1 MNWKQRIRTELSGA
15 GNVPDDEV
23 VQELAQHAR
32 ALYDTARAEGAAP
45 GEADERV
52 LQQIAIWA
60 REAPRL
66 RRRPRRAPVV
76 EPPASATSRL
86 VGVAHDLKY
95 AVRLLRRRPG
105 ATLVT
110 MLTMAL
116 GIGATTVLFSVAWG
130 VLGKPLPWPDAD
142 RLVRLAEMRQGSTR
156 RLPPILTNGTYL
168 AWRDSHA
175 AIGEIG
181 GWSPSTVTVTHA
193 GDPQRIRI
201 AAVTPSMFG
210 LLGAKP
216 AIGAV
221 FATDTAESEIVL
233 SHALWRQLFGGS
245 PAALGATLRVDGE
258 ARTVVAVMPRDFTFP
273 DREARAWVPLR
284 VRPVIGENP
293 ETRHISLFSAMARLE
308 PGVTPAQAAAE
319 GSARG
324 RGAPDPGLTAIAVF
338 GSRGPVDVT
347 AVPVLDAMTR
357 DVREPLI
364 VFLVAVGLLLAT
376 ATANVASVQLARSAT
391 RRREI
396 AIRSAL
402 GAGAG
407 RLARQLLIENVL
419 LGLMGGLVG
428 LLGATWLHRA
438 LPSLL
443 PADFPRAGDVALDL
457 RVMAFAVGVSVVSSV
472 AFGLAPALQA
482 RRINLVEAL
491 TEDGLAPVGGST
503 RTGTARA
510 RALIMAG
517 QVAVASVLLI
527 GASLLIRSFVAMW
540 NVDRGYDVT
549 NVLTASLPLPN
560 ASFTPARRAQ
570 VIAGVLDR
578 LHATPGVTRAAFTTV
593 LPLTTMDQLLAF
605 RLPPSGR
612 TGDPV
617 QVQTSRR
624 IVSPLYFA
632 SLGMRVVEGRGF
644 ADTDTRTSL
653 PVVVI
658 NRAFARRYLDNAALG
673 RRLPAGLDDAR
684 IEQPWEVVGVVDD
697 VRMRNLSDVPQP
709 EIFVSFAQL
718 TSGLYATDPTI
729 VVRTTGDAAA
739 FVPRLRDI
747 VRQQDPSIALDSV
760 ATMEQRLL
768 GNLARPR
775 LYAIMLGGF
784 AVFALAIAAVGLF
797 GVLSYTVAQ
806 RSREIAVRSALGA
819 RPLDIVLLVVG
830 QGLAITG
837 IGLVAGVAAA
847 MILTRSISTFLYGVT
862 VHDRVTFAA
871 VPLLLLVVA
880 AVACLV
886 PARRAAK
893 LDPLRVLKGS

>member
-1 MNWKQRIRTELSGA
+1 M
-15 GNVPDDEV
+15 
-23 VQELAQHAR
+23 
-32 ALYDTARAEGAAP
+32 YDTARAEGASPA
-45 GEADERV
+45 EADERV
-52 LQQIAIWA
+52 ARQIALWA
-60 REAPRL
+60 GEAPGL
-66 RRRPRRAPVV
+66 QRRPRRAPVV

-95 AVRLLRRRPG
+95 AMRLLRRRPG
-105 ATLVT
+105 ATLVS

-130 VLGKPLPWPDAD
+130 VLGKALPWPEAD
-142 RLVRLAEMRQGSTR
+142 RLVRLAETRQGSTR

-168 AWRDSHA
+168 AWRDA
-175 AIGEIG
+175 RGTIDEIG
-181 GWSPSTVTVTHA
+181 GWSGSTVTVTDR

-201 AAVTPSMFG
+201 GAVTPTMFS

-216 AIGAV
+216 AIGAL
-221 FATDTAESEIVL
+221 FTTDTAESEIVL
-233 SHALWRQLFGGS
+233 SHALWQQLFAGS
-245 PAALGATLRVDGE
+245 PGALGATLRIDG
-258 ARTVVAVMPRDFTFP
+258 ALRTVVAVMPRDFTFP

-284 VRPVIGENP
+284 VRPVLGENP
-293 ETRHISLFSAMARLE
+293 ETRYISLFSAIARLK

-338 GSRGPVDVT
+338 GSRGPVEVT

-357 DVREPLI
+357 EVREPI
-364 VFLVAVGLLLAT
+364 IIFLVAVALLLAT

-402 GAGAG
+402 GAGGG

-419 LGLMGGLVG
+419 LGLLGGLVG

-438 LPSLL
+438 LPTLL
-443 PADFPRAGDVALDL
+443 PADFPRVPDVTLDF
-457 RVMAFAVGVSVVSSV
+457 RVMAFAAGVSVVSSV
-472 AFGLAPALQA
+472 AFGLLPAMQA

-491 TEDGLAPVGGST
+491 TEDSLAPVGGST
-503 RTGTARA
+503 RIRTART

-527 GASLLIRSFVAMW
+527 GGSLLIRSFAAMW
-540 NVDRGYDVT
+540 RVDRGYDVT
-549 NVLTASLPLPN
+549 NVLTARLPLPD

-570 VIAGVLDR
+570 LLAGVLDR

-593 LPLTTMDQLLAF
+593 LPLSSIDQLLAF
-605 RLPPSGR
+605 NLPPSGR

-617 QVQTSRR
+617 QVQSSMR
-624 IVSPLYFA
+624 IVSPHYFA
-632 SLGMRVVEGRGF
+632 SLGMHIADGR
-644 ADTDTRTSL
+644 ALAETDTRTTL
-653 PVVVI
+653 PVVVV
-658 NRAFARRYLDNAALG
+658 NRAFARRYLDNVALG
-673 RRLPAGLDDAR
+673 RRLPAGLDHAR
-684 IEQPWEVVGVVDD
+684 NEQQWEVVGVVED
-697 VRMRNLSDVPQP
+697 VRMRNLTDAPQP

-718 TSGLYATDPTI
+718 TSGVQASDPTI

-739 FVPRLRDI
+739 FVPRLRDA
-747 VRQQDPSIALDSV
+747 VRQEDPSVALDAM

-797 GVLSYTVAQ
+797 GVLSCTVAQ

-819 RPLDIVLLVVG
+819 RPIDIVMLVVG

-847 MILTRSISTFLYGVT
+847 LILTRSISTFLYGVD
-862 VHDRVTFAA
+862 VHDRVTFVA
-871 VPLLLLVVA
+871 VPLLLLAVA
-880 AVACLV
+880 AVACFV
-886 PARRAAK
+886 PARRAAR